1 MLFTAGLW
9 INLDN
14 HGKLVGL
21 LTSKISCLSGKFA
34 LQFMSATLN
43 GRICYNG
50 RLLCLSSVWKHYV
63 ANTLEAGRMPVSTK
77 YPSAKPTV
85 CTCTVCRL
93 LEHLMF
99 TLYAHTYVRTC
110 ICTCVSQ
117 TPSVI
122 CSLCHLQF
130 FFAGYLCVQCRATL
144 TTWWT
149 C

>member
-9 INLDN
+9 INLDD

-21 LTSKISCLSGKFA
+21 LTSKISCFSGKFV

-43 GRICYNG
+43 GRICFNG
-50 RLLCLSSVWKHYV
+50 RLLHLSSVWKHYV

-77 YPSAKPTV
+77 YSLAKVTV

-93 LEHLMF
+93 LEPLMF
-99 TLYAHTYVRTC
+99 TLMHMYICTC

-117 TPSVI
+117 SRSVI

-130 FFAGYLCVQCRATL
+130 VFAGFLCVQCRATL